1 MKKFISGLVLGLGI
15 SAASVGYASDTVQM
29 YLFNARYMFNGEEK
43 IVEDPYKSLNYE
55 GHIYL
60 PIRFIA
66 ENTGLQ
72 VNYDELLQTVS
83 VKASPVYISKSSAIT
98 LAKSTDKLNNDVRWE
113 AQFIDIHRNDS
124 NSQLMD
130 RAVWKVNG
138 LYPASNKTIVT
149 LDAETGEQFSLTKL
163 EAWGEVIPPTPD
175 MGLVYGLAV
184 NALLKSDPGLTREM
198 KYIAVDPTGLKDLGE
213 GDMEEILQSLN
224 GNGVLVMKASFDELK
239 AKGMVRDVNAL
250 EGVLLIVEK
259 VVYAKDSILI
269 DGYIFKTGLAAA
281 SSRITIQRDGEGWRI
296 SSVQGRGVS

>member
-1 MKKFISGLVLGLGI
+1 
-15 SAASVGYASDTVQM
+15 
-29 YLFNARYMFNGEEK
+29 MFNGEEK

-138 LYPASNKTIVT
+138 LYPAGNKTIVT

>member
-15 SAASVGYASDTVQM
+15 SAASVGYASDTVQI

-138 LYPASNKTIVT
+138 LYPAGNKTIVT